1 MMMYILFLFIQV
13 KLYCLNLK
21 GTYHRISE
29 ILNSYNYNK
38 EVLFMSEEKHG
49 DMFGDEH
56 LKAFQP
62 PEDFAEKAR
71 ANDESLYREAG
82 EDKLAFW
89 SQMAEGLKWEKKWDQ
104 VLDDSNPP
112 YFKWFVNGKINISV
126 NCLDR
131 HLEDGH
137 ADRKAVIFEGEK
149 GDSVTLTYSE
159 LLSEVNKFSNVLKNL
174 GIKKGDAVTIWM
186 PMIPEALVAML
197 ACTRVGAIHS
207 VVFGGFS
214 PEALKDR
221 IKDSKSK
228 VLVTADGAYRRG
240 KVIPMKGTAEEALDE
255 CPSIENVVIVQ
266 RTGTEHEIKDGRDFY
281 WKELMAE
288 AGDDFTPEV
297 MDAEDPLFILYS
309 SGTTGKP
316 KGILHTTGGYLV
328 GVNSTFRYVFDH
340 QPDDI
345 FWCTADIGWIT
356 GHSYI
361 VYGPL
366 SNGSTIFVYEGTPDY
381 PNRDRFWELIEKYKI
396 TVFYTAPTA
405 IRSFMRWGNHF
416 PDGRDLSS
424 LRLLGSVG
432 EPINPEAWLW
442 YHEHIG
448 KGKCPIVDTWWQT
461 ETGMIMITPLPGF
474 TPLKPGSATKPFPGV
489 DADVIDDQ
497 GKPTEPGQRGFLVI
511 KSPWPS
517 MLRTLYEDH
526 ERYENTYWKQYPGI
540 YFTGDGAW
548 KDQHGYFWIMGR
560 VDDVLNVSG
569 HRIGT
574 MEVESA
580 LVDHKS
586 VAEAA
591 VIGKVHEIK
600 GHAITAF
607 VTLKEGV
614 EGSDE
619 LVQELKQ
626 HVGKMIGAIARPEEI
641 FFTYELPKTR
651 SGKIMR
657 RLLRDIAEK
666 RDLGD
671 VTTLMDPQVVA
682 AIKDGYKES

>member
-1 MMMYILFLFIQV
+1 MKNRQDDDYVKENQFEPLQPAANFAKTAQV
-13 KLYCLNLK
+13 
-21 GTYHRISE
+21 
-29 ILNSYNYNK
+29 
-38 EVLFMSEEKHG
+38 
-49 DMFGDEH
+49 
-56 LKAFQP
+56 
-62 PEDFAEKAR
+62 
-71 ANDESLYREAG
+71 NDDSLYREAKK
-82 EDKLAFW
+82 DRLAFW
-89 SQMAEGLKWEKKWDQ
+89 AKMADNLTWNNKWERI
-104 VLDDSNPP
+104 LDDDNPP
-112 YFKWFVNGKINISV
+112 YYKWFTNGKLNVSE
-126 NCLDR
+126 NCLDI
-131 HLEDGH
+131 HIKNGLGDK
-137 ADRKAVIFEGEK
+137 KALIFEGEK
-149 GDSVTLTYSE
+149 GDSLALTYKQ
-159 LLSEVNKFSNVLKNL
+159 LLEEVCKFSNVLTKL
-174 GIKKGDAVTIWM
+174 GIKKGDTITIWM
-186 PMIPEALVAML
+186 PMIPEAIIAML
-197 ACTRVGAIHS
+197 GCTRIGAIHS

-221 IKDSKSK
+221 ILDSKSK
-228 VLVTADGAYRRG
+228 LVVTADGANRRG
-240 KVIPMKGTAEEALDE
+240 KVIPMRSAADQVLDQ
-255 CPSIENVVIVQ
+255 CPGVEKVVIVN
-266 RTGTEHEIKDGRDFY
+266 RTGTSYNSKSGRDLS
-281 WKELMAE
+281 WSELMADADHNFE
-288 AGDDFTPEV
+288 PVT

-328 GVNSTFRYVFDH
+328 GVKTTFRYVFDH
-340 QPDDI
+340 REDDLY
-345 FWCTADIGWIT
+345 WCTADIGWIT

-366 SNGSTIFVYEGTPDY
+366 SNGSSTFIYEGTPDY
-381 PNRDRFWELIEKYKI
+381 PGRDRFWELIEKYQV

-405 IRSFMRWGNHF
+405 IRSFMRWG
-416 PDGRDLSS
+416 DQYVDKRDLSS

-461 ETGMIMITPLPGF
+461 ETGMIMITPLPGV
-474 TPLKPGSATKPFPGV
+474 TPLKPGSASWAFPGIEV
-489 DADVIDDQ
+489 DVFDDN
-497 GKPTEPGQRGFLVI
+497 GNPTEAGQRGFLVI
-511 KSPWPS
+511 KSPWPA
-517 MLRTLYEDH
+517 MLRTLHGDP
-526 ERYENTYWKQYPGI
+526 ERFENTYWQQYPGF

-548 KDQHGYFWIMGR
+548 KDQDGYLWIMGR

-580 LVDHKS
+580 LVEHPS
-586 VAEAA
+586 AAEAA

-607 VTLKEGV
+607 VTLKEGY
-614 EGSDE
+614 EGSEE
-619 LVQELKQ
+619 LVQELKS
-626 HVGKMIGAIARPEEI
+626 HVGKKIGAIARPEEI

-657 RLLRDIAEK
+657 RLLRDIAEQ

-682 AIKDGYKES
+682 SIKEGYTEK

>member
-1 MMMYILFLFIQV
+1 MTDSDHGEIF
-13 KLYCLNLK
+13 
-21 GTYHRISE
+21 SE
-29 ILNSYNYNK
+29 
-38 EVLFMSEEKHG
+38 
-49 DMFGDEH
+49 EH
-56 LKAFQP
+56 LKPFTP
-62 PEDFAEKAR
+62 SDSFKEKALVS
-71 ANDESLYREAG
+71 DEKLYDQAKKDR
-82 EDKLAFW
+82 LNFW
-89 SQMAEGLKWEKKWDQ
+89 AKMAEELQWEKKWEQ
-104 VLDDSNPP
+104 ILDDSNPP
-112 YFKWFVNGKINISV
+112 YFKWFVDGKLNIAA

-131 HLEDGH
+131 HLEGGKGKRT
-137 ADRKAVIFEGEK
+137 ALIFHGENN
-149 GDSVTLTYSE
+149 DYRELSYEE
-159 LLSEVNKFSNVLKNL
+159 LLREVCKFSNVLQEL
-174 GIKKGDAVTIWM
+174 GVTKGDAVTIWM
-186 PMIPEALVAML
+186 PMIPEAIIAML
-197 ACTRVGAIHS
+197 SCARIGAIHS

-221 IKDSKSK
+221 IQDSKSK
-228 VLVTADGAYRRG
+228 ILVTADGAYRRG
-240 KVIPMKGTAEEALDE
+240 KIIPMKVAAEEALLD
-255 CPSIENVVIVQ
+255 CQSIEKVVVIK
-266 RTGTEHEIKDGRDFY
+266 RTGTEQSMVKNRDLF
-281 WKELMAE
+281 WDDLMAKAKDTFE
-288 AGDDFTPEV
+288 PV
-297 MDAEDPLFILYS
+297 LMDAEDPLFILYS

-316 KGILHTTGGYLV
+316 KGILHTCGGYLV
-328 GVNSTFRYVFDH
+328 GVNATFRYVFDH
-340 QPDDI
+340 KEEDI
-345 FWCTADIGWIT
+345 YWCTADIGWIT

-366 SNGSTIFVYEGTPDY
+366 SNGAATFIYEGTPDY
-381 PNRDRFWELIEKYKI
+381 PARDRFWELIDKYKI
-396 TVFYTAPTA
+396 SVFYTAPTA
-405 IRSFMRWGNHF
+405 IRSFMRWGNQF
-416 PDGRDLSS
+416 PAGRDLTS

-461 ETGMIMITPLPGF
+461 ETGMIMITPLPGV
-474 TPLKPGSATKPFPGV
+474 TPLKPGSATLPFPGV
-489 DADVIDDQ
+489 EADIVDDL
-497 GKPTEPGQRGFLVI
+497 GNPTETGQRGFLVI

-526 ERYENTYWKQYPGI
+526 DRYEYTYWKQYEGL

-548 KDQHGYFWIMGR
+548 KDSDGYFWIMGR

-580 LVDHKS
+580 LVDHHS

-614 EGSDE
+614 EGNEE
-619 LVQELKQ
+619 LVKELKS
-626 HVGKMIGAIARPEEI
+626 HVGKKIGAIARPEEI

-657 RLLRDIAEK
+657 RLLRDIAEN
-666 RDLGD
+666 RELGD

-682 AIKDGYKES
+682 AIKDGFSEK

>member
-1 MMMYILFLFIQV
+1 MTDTNHGEIFSEDHVKPFLPSDEF
-13 KLYCLNLK
+13 
-21 GTYHRISE
+21 R
-29 ILNSYNYNK
+29 
-38 EVLFMSEEKHG
+38 KHAQTS
-49 DMFGDEH
+49 DD
-56 LKAFQP
+56 
-62 PEDFAEKAR
+62 
-71 ANDESLYREAG
+71 SLYREAKA
-82 EDKLAFW
+82 DRLTFW
-89 SQMAEGLKWEKKWDQ
+89 AKMADQLYWAKKWDQ
-104 VLDDSNPP
+104 ILDDSNPP
-112 YFKWFVNGKINISV
+112 YFKWYVNGKLNIAV

-131 HLEDGH
+131 HVESGLGNK
-137 ADRKAVIFEGEK
+137 KALVFEGEK
-149 GDSVTLTYSE
+149 GDSTSLTYAE
-159 LLSEVNKFSNVLKNL
+159 LLNAVCRFSNALKEL
-174 GIKKGDAVTIWM
+174 GVMKGDTVTIWM
-186 PMIPEALVAML
+186 PMVPEAVVAML
-197 ACTRVGAIHS
+197 ACARIGAVHS

-214 PEALKDR
+214 PDALKDR
-221 IKDSKSK
+221 ILDSKSK
-228 VLVTADGAYRRG
+228 ILITADGAYRRG
-240 KVIPMKGTAEEALDE
+240 KVISMKGMAEEVLLD
-255 CPSIENVVIVQ
+255 CPTIKHVVVVE
-266 RTGTEHEIKDGRDFY
+266 RTGSEHKSTDGRDLL
-281 WKELMAE
+281 WSALMEKAD
-288 AGDDFTPEV
+288 GNFTAVE

-316 KGILHTTGGYLV
+316 KGIQHTGGGYLV
-328 GVNSTFRYVFDH
+328 GVNTTFRYVFDH
-340 QPDDI
+340 REDDI

-366 SNGSTIFVYEGTPDY
+366 SNASTIFIYEGTPDY
-381 PNRDRFWELIEKYKI
+381 PGRDRFWELIEKYKI

-416 PDGRDLSS
+416 PAGRDLSS

-442 YHEHIG
+442 YYEHIG
-448 KGKCPIVDTWWQT
+448 RGKCPIVDTWWQT
-461 ETGMIMITPLPGF
+461 ETGMIMVTPLPGF
-474 TPLKPGSATKPFPGV
+474 TSLKPGSATMPFPGIE
-489 DADVIDDQ
+489 ADVVDDQ
-497 GKPTEPGQRGFLVI
+497 GNPTGPGQRGFLVI
-511 KSPWPS
+511 KSAWPS
-517 MLRTLYEDH
+517 MLRTLYEDN
-526 ERYENTYWKQYPGI
+526 ERYEYTYWKQYPGL

-548 KDQHGYFWIMGR
+548 KDADGYFWIMGR

-580 LVDHKS
+580 LVDHHS

-607 VTLKEGV
+607 VTLKEGI
-614 EGSDE
+614 EGGEE
-619 LVQELKQ
+619 LVQELKS
-626 HVGKMIGAIARPEEI
+626 HVGKKIGAIARPEEI

-682 AIKDGYKES
+682 AIKDGYSEK

>member
-1 MMMYILFLFIQV
+1 MTEKDDRNMF
-13 KLYCLNLK
+13 
-21 GTYHRISE
+21 
-29 ILNSYNYNK
+29 
-38 EVLFMSEEKHG
+38 SEE
-49 DMFGDEH
+49 
-56 LKAFQP
+56 QP
-62 PEDFAEKAR
+62 QPFLPPKDFKENALIKDDKPYVEAEKDSLGFWAKK
-71 ANDESLYREAG
+71 AESLQ
-82 EDKLAFW
+82 W
-89 SQMAEGLKWEKKWDQ
+89 INKWEQ

-112 YFKWFVNGKINISV
+112 YFKWFVNGKLNVSA

-131 HLEDGH
+131 HVENGL
-137 ADRKAVIFEGEK
+137 ADKEAIIFEGEK
-149 GDSVTLTYSE
+149 GDSVILTYRE
-159 LLSEVNKFSNVLKNL
+159 LLAEVSKFCNVLQGL
-174 GIKKGDAVTIWM
+174 GVSRGDTVTIWM
-186 PMIPEALVAML
+186 PMIPEAVVAML
-197 ACTRVGAIHS
+197 ACTRIGAVHS

-214 PEALKDR
+214 PDALKDR
-221 IKDSKSK
+221 ILDSKSK
-228 VLVTADGAYRRG
+228 LLVTADGANRKG
-240 KVIPMKGTAEEALDE
+240 KVLPMKGLAEEALED
-255 CPSIENVVIVQ
+255 CPSIEKVVVVE
-266 RTGTEHEIKDGRDFY
+266 RAARDYELKDGRDFR
-281 WKELMAE
+281 WTDLMEDADENFSPAE
-288 AGDDFTPEV
+288 

-316 KGILHTTGGYLV
+316 KGILHTTAGYLV
-328 GVNSTFRYVFDH
+328 GVNTTHRYVFDH
-340 QPDDI
+340 RKADI
-345 FWCTADIGWIT
+345 YWCTADIGWIT

-366 SNGSTIFVYEGTPDY
+366 SNGSTVFMYEGTPDY
-381 PNRDRFWELIEKYKI
+381 PGRNRFWELIEKYKV

-405 IRSFMRWGNHF
+405 IRSFMRWGTQF
-416 PDGRDLSS
+416 PEGHDLSS

-448 KGKCPIVDTWWQT
+448 KNRCPIVDTWWQT
-461 ETGMIMITPLPGF
+461 ETGMIMLTPLPGV
-474 TPLKPGSATKPFPGV
+474 TPLKPGSVTNPFPGIE
-489 DADVIDDQ
+489 ADVVDDR
-497 GKPTEPGQRGFLVI
+497 GEPTEPGQRGFLVI
-511 KSPWPS
+511 KSPWPA

-526 ERYENTYWKQYPGI
+526 ERYEHTYWKQYPGI

-548 KDQHGYFWIMGR
+548 KDSDGYLWIMGR

-600 GHAITAF
+600 GHSITAF

-614 EGSDE
+614 DGNEE
-619 LVQELKQ
+619 LLNELKS
-626 HVGKMIGAIARPEEI
+626 HVGKKIGAIARPEEI
-641 FFTYELPKTR
+641 FFTLELPKTR

-657 RLLRDIAEK
+657 RLLRDIAEQ

-682 AIKDGYKES
+682 AIKDGYTEK

>member
-1 MMMYILFLFIQV
+1 MS
-13 KLYCLNLK
+13 KSDH
-21 GTYHRISE
+21 GE
-29 ILNSYNYNK
+29 I
-38 EVLFMSEEKHG
+38 FSEEHVKPFLPSG
-49 DMFGDEH
+49 SFVEKTLAKDDS
-56 LKAFQP
+56 LYKA
-62 PEDFAEKAR
+62 AEKDRLDYWA
-71 ANDESLYREAG
+71 
-82 EDKLAFW
+82 K
-89 SQMAEGLKWEKKWDQ
+89 MAENLEWFEKWKST
-104 VLDDSNPP
+104 LDDSNPP
-112 YFKWFVNGKINISV
+112 YYKWFVNGKLNVSF

-131 HLEDGH
+131 HVNNGLGDKT
-137 ADRKAVIFEGEK
+137 ALLFEGEQ
-149 GDSVTLTYSE
+149 GDSLSLTYRQ
-159 LLSEVNKFSNVLKNL
+159 LLLEVNKFSSVLHNL
-174 GIKKGDAVTIWM
+174 GIRKGDAVTIWM
-186 PMIPEALVAML
+186 PMIPEAVIAML
-197 ACTRVGAIHS
+197 ACTRIGAIHS

-221 IKDSKSK
+221 ILDSESK

-240 KVIPMKGTAEEALDE
+240 KVITMRDAAEEILSE
-255 CPSIENVVIVQ
+255 CPSIEKVVIVE
-266 RTGTEHEIKDGRDFY
+266 RTGTPYKVKDGRDLD
-281 WKELMAE
+281 WADLMKDAKADCE
-288 AGDDFTPEV
+288 SV
-297 MDAEDPLFILYS
+297 IMDAEDPLFILYS

-328 GVNSTFRYVFDH
+328 GVNSTFRYVFDY
-340 QPDDI
+340 QEDDI
-345 FWCTADIGWIT
+345 YWCTADIGWVT

-366 SNGSTIFVYEGTPDY
+366 SNGATTFIYEGTPDY
-381 PNRDRFWELIEKYKI
+381 PARDRFWELVEKYKVN
-396 TVFYTAPTA
+396 VFYTAPTA
-405 IRSFMRWGNHF
+405 IRSFMRWGNQY
-416 PDGRDLSS
+416 PDNRDLSS

-461 ETGMIMITPLPGF
+461 ETGMIMITPLPGV
-474 TPLKPGSATKPFPGV
+474 TPLKPGSATKPFPGIE
-489 DADVIDDQ
+489 ADVVDDR
-497 GKPTEPGQRGFLVI
+497 GKPTGPGQRGFLVI
-511 KSPWPS
+511 KSPWPA
-517 MLRTLYEDH
+517 MLRTLYRDN
-526 ERYENTYWKQYPGI
+526 ERYEYTYWKQYPGL

-548 KDQHGYFWIMGR
+548 KDKDGYFWIMGR

-580 LVDHKS
+580 LVDHHA

-607 VTLKEGV
+607 VTLKEGID
-614 EGSDE
+614 GSEE
-619 LVQELKQ
+619 LVEELKK
-626 HVGKMIGAIARPEEI
+626 HVGKKIGAIARPEEI

-666 RDLGD
+666 RELGD

-682 AIKDGYKES
+682 AIKDGYSEK

>member
-1 MMMYILFLFIQV
+1 MTEKDDRNMF
-13 KLYCLNLK
+13 
-21 GTYHRISE
+21 
-29 ILNSYNYNK
+29 
-38 EVLFMSEEKHG
+38 SEE
-49 DMFGDEH
+49 
-56 LKAFQP
+56 QP
-62 PEDFAEKAR
+62 QPFLPPKDFKENALIKDDKPYVEAEKDSLGFWAKK
-71 ANDESLYREAG
+71 AESLQ
-82 EDKLAFW
+82 W
-89 SQMAEGLKWEKKWDQ
+89 INKWEQ

-112 YFKWFVNGKINISV
+112 YFKWFVNGKLNVSA

-131 HLEDGH
+131 HVENGL
-137 ADRKAVIFEGEK
+137 ADKEAIIFEGEK
-149 GDSVTLTYSE
+149 GDSVILTYRE
-159 LLSEVNKFSNVLKNL
+159 LLAEVSKFCNVLQGL
-174 GIKKGDAVTIWM
+174 GVSRGDTVTIWM
-186 PMIPEALVAML
+186 PMIPEAVVAML
-197 ACTRVGAIHS
+197 ACTRIGAVHS

-214 PEALKDR
+214 PDALKDR
-221 IKDSKSK
+221 ILDSKSK
-228 VLVTADGAYRRG
+228 LLVTADGANRKG
-240 KVIPMKGTAEEALDE
+240 KVLPMKGLAEEALED
-255 CPSIENVVIVQ
+255 CPSIEKVVVVE
-266 RTGTEHEIKDGRDFY
+266 RAARDYELKDGRDFR
-281 WKELMAE
+281 WTDLMEDADENFSPAE
-288 AGDDFTPEV
+288 

-316 KGILHTTGGYLV
+316 KGILHTTAGYLV
-328 GVNSTFRYVFDH
+328 GVNTTHRYVFDH
-340 QPDDI
+340 RKEDI
-345 FWCTADIGWIT
+345 YWCTADIGWIT

-366 SNGSTIFVYEGTPDY
+366 SNGSTVFMYEGTPDY
-381 PNRDRFWELIEKYKI
+381 PGRNRFWELIEKYKV

-405 IRSFMRWGNHF
+405 IRSFMRWGTQF
-416 PDGRDLSS
+416 PEGHDLSS

-448 KGKCPIVDTWWQT
+448 KNRCPIVDTWWQT
-461 ETGMIMITPLPGF
+461 ETGMIMLTPLPGV
-474 TPLKPGSATKPFPGV
+474 TPLKPGSVTNPFPGIE
-489 DADVIDDQ
+489 ADVVDDR
-497 GKPTEPGQRGFLVI
+497 GEPTEPGQRGFLVI
-511 KSPWPS
+511 KSPWPA

-526 ERYENTYWKQYPGI
+526 ERYEHTYWKQYPGI

-548 KDQHGYFWIMGR
+548 KDSDGYLWIMGR

-600 GHAITAF
+600 GHSITAF

-614 EGSDE
+614 DGNEE
-619 LVQELKQ
+619 LLNELKS
-626 HVGKMIGAIARPEEI
+626 HVGKKIGAIARPEEI
-641 FFTYELPKTR
+641 FFTLELPKTR

-657 RLLRDIAEK
+657 RLLRDIAEQ

-682 AIKDGYKES
+682 AIKDGYTEK

>member
-1 MMMYILFLFIQV
+1 MTDS
-13 KLYCLNLK
+13 N
-21 GTYHRISE
+21 
-29 ILNSYNYNK
+29 
-38 EVLFMSEEKHG
+38 HG
-49 DMFGDEH
+49 DIFSDDHVKPFMPPDEF
-56 LKAFQP
+56 KNNSQV
-62 PEDFAEKAR
+62 
-71 ANDESLYREAG
+71 NDDSLYREAQKDRYAFWNRMADG
-82 EDKLAFW
+82 LDWIQKWDKLI
-89 SQMAEGLKWEKKWDQ
+89 
-104 VLDDSNPP
+104 DDGTPP
-112 YFKWFVNGKINISV
+112 YFKWFINGKLNVSA

-131 HLEDGH
+131 HVENGLGNK
-137 ADRKAVIFEGEK
+137 KALVFEGEQ
-149 GDSVTLTYSE
+149 GDSVEFTYTE
-159 LLSEVNKFSNVLKNL
+159 LLKEVCKFSNVLKNL
-174 GIKKGDAVTIWM
+174 GVNKGDAVTIWM
-186 PMIPEALVAML
+186 PMVPEAIIAML
-197 ACTRVGAIHS
+197 ACTRIGAIHS

-221 IKDSKSK
+221 ILDSKSK
-228 VLVTADGAYRRG
+228 ILVTADGAFRRG
-240 KVIPMKGTAEEALDE
+240 KTIPMLDSAREELE
-255 CPSIENVVIVQ
+255 KCPSIEKVIIIE
-266 RTGTEHEIKDGRDFY
+266 RTGTPYNKKDNRDLLY
-281 WKELMAE
+281 SELMAE
-288 AGDDFTPEV
+288 VGENFAPV
-297 MDAEDPLFILYS
+297 AMDAEDPLFILYS

-328 GVNSTFRYVFDH
+328 GVNATFRYVFDH
-340 QPDDI
+340 REDDI
-345 FWCTADIGWIT
+345 FWCTADVGWIT

-366 SNGSTIFVYEGTPDY
+366 SNGTTTFIYEGTPDY
-381 PNRDRFWELIEKYKI
+381 PARDRFWELIEKYKI

-405 IRSFMRWGNHF
+405 IRSFMRWGSHI
-416 PDGRDLSS
+416 PAGRDLSS

-448 KGKCPIVDTWWQT
+448 KGRCPIVDTWWQT
-461 ETGMIMITPLPGF
+461 ETGMIMITPLPGV
-474 TPLKPGSATKPFPGV
+474 TPLKPGSATKPFPGI
-489 DADVIDDQ
+489 DADVVDDR
-497 GKPTEPGQRGFLVI
+497 GNSTEPGQRGFLVI
-511 KSPWPS
+511 KSPWPA
-517 MLRTLYEDH
+517 MLRTLFEDQ
-526 ERYENTYWKQYPGI
+526 ERYEVTYWKQYPGI

-548 KDQHGYFWIMGR
+548 KDKDGYFWIMGR

-580 LVDHKS
+580 LVDHPS

-614 EGSDE
+614 EGNDE
-619 LVQELKQ
+619 LVKELKS
-626 HVGKMIGAIARPEEI
+626 HVGKRIGAIARPEDI

-666 RDLGD
+666 RELGD

-682 AIKDGYKES
+682 SIKDKYGEK

>member
-1 MMMYILFLFIQV
+1 MTDT
-13 KLYCLNLK
+13 N
-21 GTYHRISE
+21 
-29 ILNSYNYNK
+29 
-38 EVLFMSEEKHG
+38 HG
-49 DMFGDEH
+49 DMFSEEH
-56 LKAFQP
+56 LKPFLPDQAF
-62 PEDFAEKAR
+62 KAR
-71 ANDESLYREAG
+71 ALIHDQALYRKAEADRLSYWA
-82 EDKLAFW
+82 E
-89 SQMAEGLKWEKKWDQ
+89 MAENIEWINKWDQ

-112 YFKWFVNGKINISV
+112 YYKWFVNGKLNV
-126 NCLDR
+126 AANCLDR
-131 HLEDGH
+131 QVDKGLGNK
-137 ADRKAVIFEGEK
+137 KALIFEGEN
-149 GDSVTLTYSE
+149 GDCTTLTYSD
-159 LLSEVNKFSNVLKNL
+159 LLKEVSKFSSVLAKL
-174 GIKKGDAVTIWM
+174 GVNKGDAVTIWM
-186 PMIPEALVAML
+186 PMVPEAIITML
-197 ACTRVGAIHS
+197 ACTRIGAMHS

-221 IKDSKSK
+221 ILDSKSK
-228 VLVTADGAYRRG
+228 VLVTADGAFRRG
-240 KVIPMKGTAEEALDE
+240 KTIPMKSAADE
-255 CPSIENVVIVQ
+255 VLQNCPSIERVVIVE
-266 RTGTEHEIKDGRDFY
+266 RTGIPFEKVPNRDFT
-281 WKELMAE
+281 WTELISGAE
-288 AGDDFTPEV
+288 SDFKAV
-297 MDAEDPLFILYS
+297 IMDAEDPLFILYS

-328 GVNSTFRYVFDH
+328 GVNATFRYVFDH
-340 QPDDI
+340 KENDI
-345 FWCTADIGWIT
+345 YWCTADIGWIT

-366 SNGSTIFVYEGTPDY
+366 SNGSTVFIYEGVPDY
-381 PNRDRFWELIEKYKI
+381 PAKDRFWELIEKYKI

-405 IRSFMRWGNHF
+405 IRSFMRWGNQF
-416 PDGRDLSS
+416 PDGCNLES

-448 KGKCPIVDTWWQT
+448 KGHCPIVDTWWQT
-461 ETGMIMITPLPGF
+461 ETGMIMITPLPGV
-474 TPLKPGSATKPFPGV
+474 TPLKPGSATNTFPGIE
-489 DADVIDDQ
+489 ADVVDDQ
-497 GKPTEPGQRGFLVI
+497 GRPTKTGQRGFLVI
-511 KSPWPS
+511 KSPWPA

-526 ERYENTYWKQYPGI
+526 ERYEYTYWKQYEGL

-548 KDQHGYFWIMGR
+548 KDADGYFWIMGR

-580 LVDHKS
+580 LVDHHS

-607 VTLKEGV
+607 VTLKEGF
-614 EGSDE
+614 EGSE
-619 LVQELKQ
+619 QLAQELKK

-657 RLLRDIAEK
+657 RLLRDIAEN
-666 RDLGD
+666 RELGD

-682 AIKDGYKES
+682 SIKDGFKE

>member
-1 MMMYILFLFIQV
+1 MQESNNDHIFSDDHVKPFL
-13 KLYCLNLK
+13 
-21 GTYHRISE
+21 
-29 ILNSYNYNK
+29 
-38 EVLFMSEEKHG
+38 
-49 DMFGDEH
+49 
-56 LKAFQP
+56 P
-62 PEDFAEKAR
+62 PEHFKEKAQIT
-71 ANDESLYREAG
+71 DENIYTKAADSR
-82 EDKLAFW
+82 LAFW
-89 SQMAEGLKWEKKWDQ
+89 GKMAENLKWSDKWTEL
-104 VLDDSNPP
+104 LDDSNPP
-112 YFKWFVNGKINISV
+112 YYKWFINGKLNVSV

-131 HLEDGH
+131 NIGNGLGEKF
-137 ADRKAVIFEGEK
+137 ALVFEGEQ
-149 GDSVTLTYSE
+149 GDSVKLTYND
-159 LLSEVNKFSNVLKNL
+159 LLKEVSKFSNVLTDL
-174 GIKKGDAVTIWM
+174 GVGRGDAVTIWM
-186 PMIPEALVAML
+186 PMVPEAVIAML
-197 ACTRVGAIHS
+197 ACTRIGAIHS

-221 IKDSKSK
+221 ILDSRSK
-228 VLVTADGAYRRG
+228 VLVTADGAFRRG
-240 KVIPMKGTAEEALDE
+240 KEIPMISAASTELES
-255 CPSIENVVIVQ
+255 CPSIEKIVIVE
-266 RTGTEHEIKDGRDFY
+266 RTGSGYNLKEDRDLLWKDLMIKASDSFSPV
-281 WKELMAE
+281 E
-288 AGDDFTPEV
+288 
-297 MDAEDPLFILYS
+297 MDSEDPLFILYS

-328 GVNSTFRYVFDH
+328 GVNATYRYVFDH
-340 QPDDI
+340 QDDDI
-345 FWCTADIGWIT
+345 YWCTADIGWIT

-366 SNGSTIFVYEGTPDY
+366 SNGTTTFIYEGTPDY
-381 PNRDRFWELIEKYKI
+381 PARDRFWELIEKYKI

-405 IRSFMRWGNHF
+405 IRSFMRWGSHI
-416 PDGRDLSS
+416 PAGRNLSS

-442 YHEHIG
+442 YYEHIG
-448 KGKCPIVDTWWQT
+448 KKNCPIVDTWWQT
-461 ETGMIMITPLPGF
+461 ETGMIMITPLPGL
-474 TPLKPGSATKPFPGV
+474 TPLKPGSATKPFPGI
-489 DADVIDDQ
+489 DADVVDDL
-497 GKPTEPGQRGFLVI
+497 GNPTEPGQRGFLVI

-526 ERYENTYWKQYPGI
+526 ERYEYTYWKQYPGL

-548 KDQHGYFWIMGR
+548 KDADGYFWIMGR

-580 LVDHKS
+580 LVDHPS

-607 VTLKEGV
+607 VTLKEGI

-619 LVQELKQ
+619 LLKELKG
-626 HVGKMIGAIARPEEI
+626 HVGKKIGAIARPEEI

-666 RDLGD
+666 RELGD

-682 AIKDGYKES
+682 QIKSGYLDKG

>member
-1 MMMYILFLFIQV
+1 MKEKNDTGIFSEDQP
-13 KLYCLNLK
+13 KPLK
-21 GTYHRISE
+21 PPDSFR
-29 ILNSYNYNK
+29 K
-38 EVLFMSEEKHG
+38 
-49 DMFGDEH
+49 
-56 LKAFQP
+56 KALIK
-62 PEDFAEKAR
+62 D
-71 ANDESLYREAG
+71 DSLYREA
-82 EDKLAFW
+82 EKDKLAFW
-89 SQMAEGLKWEKKWDQ
+89 SGRAEDLQWMKKWDQ

-112 YFKWFVNGKINISV
+112 YYKWFVNGKLNVSV

-131 HLEDGH
+131 HVDNGLGNK
-137 ADRKAVIFEGEK
+137 KAIVFEGEK
-149 GDSVTLTYSE
+149 GDTENLTYE
-159 LLSEVNKFSNVLKNL
+159 QLLKEVNKFCNVLSNL
-174 GIKKGDAVTIWM
+174 GVGRGDAVTIWM
-186 PMIPEALVAML
+186 PMIPEAVVAML
-197 ACTRVGAIHS
+197 ACTRIGAVHS

-214 PEALKDR
+214 PDALKDR
-221 IKDSKSK
+221 ILDSKSK
-228 VLVTADGAYRRG
+228 LLVTADGANRKG
-240 KVIPMKGTAEEALDE
+240 KVLTMKGAAEEALE
-255 CPSIENVVIVQ
+255 QCPSIEKVVIAE
-266 RTGTEHEIKDGRDFY
+266 RTGTDYDVKEGRDLR
-281 WKELMAE
+281 WKDLMKDADENFSAAE
-288 AGDDFTPEV
+288 

-328 GVNSTFRYVFDH
+328 GVNTTHRYVFDH
-340 QPDDI
+340 HDDDI
-345 FWCTADIGWIT
+345 YWCTADIGWIT

-366 SNGSTIFVYEGTPDY
+366 SNASTVFMYEGTPDY

-442 YHEHIG
+442 YFEHIG

-461 ETGMIMITPLPGF
+461 ETGMIMITPLPGV
-474 TPLKPGSATKPFPGV
+474 TPLKPGSATTPFPGIEV
-489 DADVIDDQ
+489 DIVDDQ
-497 GKPTEPGQRGFLVI
+497 GNSTSPGQRGFLVI
-511 KSPWPS
+511 KSPWPA

-526 ERYENTYWKQYPGI
+526 ERYEHTYWKQYPGI

-548 KDQHGYFWIMGR
+548 KDSDGYLWIMGR

-580 LVDHKS
+580 LVDHQS

-614 EGSDE
+614 EGNEE
-619 LVQELKQ
+619 LLQELKS
-626 HVGKMIGAIARPEEI
+626 HVGKKIGAIARPEEI

-657 RLLRDIAEK
+657 RLLRDIAEQ

-682 AIKDGYKES
+682 AIKKGYTEK

>member
-1 MMMYILFLFIQV
+1 MTDT
-13 KLYCLNLK
+13 N
-21 GTYHRISE
+21 
-29 ILNSYNYNK
+29 
-38 EVLFMSEEKHG
+38 HG
-49 DMFGDEH
+49 DMFSEEH
-56 LKAFQP
+56 HKPFLPDQSFKAGALTNDQALYRA
-62 PEDFAEKAR
+62 AEKDRLTYWA
-71 ANDESLYREAG
+71 EMAG
-82 EDKLAFW
+82 NLEWF
-89 SQMAEGLKWEKKWDQ
+89 EKWDQ

-112 YFKWFVNGKINISV
+112 YYKWFLNGKLNV
-126 NCLDR
+126 AANCLD
-131 HLEDGH
+131 HQINKGLGDK
-137 ADRKAVIFEGEK
+137 KALIFEGEN
-149 GDSVTLTYSE
+149 GDSITLSYRD
-159 LLSEVNKFSNVLKNL
+159 LLNEVSKFSSVLTNL
-174 GIKKGDAVTIWM
+174 GVARGDAVTIWM
-186 PMIPEALVAML
+186 PMIPEAVIAML
-197 ACTRVGAIHS
+197 ACTRIGAIHS

-221 IKDSKSK
+221 IRDSKSK

-240 KVIPMKGTAEEALDE
+240 KTIPMKSAAEEALLN
-255 CPSIENVVIVQ
+255 CPSINKIVVVE
-266 RTGTEHEIKDGRDFY
+266 RTGIPYELVPDRDYTWTELIAD
-281 WKELMAE
+281 AE
-288 AGDDFTPEV
+288 SNFEAV
-297 MDAEDPLFILYS
+297 AMDAEDPLFILYS

-328 GVNSTFRYVFDH
+328 GVNATFRYVFDH
-340 QPDDI
+340 KEEDI
-345 FWCTADIGWIT
+345 YWCTADIGWIT

-366 SNGSTIFVYEGTPDY
+366 SNGSTVFIYEGVPDY
-381 PNRDRFWELIEKYKI
+381 PSKDRFWELIEKYKI

-416 PDGRDLSS
+416 PDSRNLSS

-442 YHEHIG
+442 YHEHVG
-448 KGKCPIVDTWWQT
+448 KGRCPIVDTWWQT
-461 ETGMIMITPLPGF
+461 ETGMIMITPLPGV
-474 TPLKPGSATKPFPGV
+474 TSLKPGSATNPFPGIE
-489 DADVIDDQ
+489 ADVVDDQ
-497 GKPTEPGQRGFLVI
+497 GHPTKAGQRGFLVI
-511 KSPWPS
+511 KSPWPA

-526 ERYENTYWKQYPGI
+526 ERYEYTYWKQYEGL

-548 KDQHGYFWIMGR
+548 KDADGYFWIMGR

-580 LVDHKS
+580 LVDHKT

-614 EGSDE
+614 EGSE
-619 LVQELKQ
+619 QLVQELKN

-657 RLLRDIAEK
+657 RLLRDIAEN
-666 RDLGD
+666 RELGD

-682 AIKDGYKES
+682 SIKDGYKEQD

>member
-1 MMMYILFLFIQV
+1 MTDTNHGEIFSDDHVKPFLPSAEFKKDARV
-13 KLYCLNLK
+13 SDNRLHN
-21 GTYHRISE
+21 
-29 ILNSYNYNK
+29 
-38 EVLFMSEEKHG
+38 
-49 DMFGDEH
+49 D
-56 LKAFQP
+56 
-62 PEDFAEKAR
+62 AEKDR
-71 ANDESLYREAG
+71 LS
-82 EDKLAFW
+82 FW
-89 SQMAEGLKWEKKWDQ
+89 EKMASYVAWHEKWER
-104 VLDDSNPP
+104 VLDDQNPP
-112 YFKWFVNGKINISV
+112 YYKWFVNGKLNVSE

-131 HLEDGH
+131 HVQNNLGDKT
-137 ADRKAVIFEGEK
+137 ALVFEGEQ
-149 GDSVTLTYSE
+149 GDSVSMTYRE
-159 LLSEVNKFSNVLKNL
+159 LLTEVCKFSNVLHDL
-174 GIKKGDAVTIWM
+174 GVERGDAVTIWM
-186 PMIPEALVAML
+186 PMIPEAIVAML

-221 IKDSKSK
+221 VFDSKSK
-228 VLVTADGAYRRG
+228 VLVTADGANRRG
-240 KVIPMKGTAEEALDE
+240 KVLPMRSAAEEVLND
-255 CPSIENVVIVQ
+255 CPSIKKVVVVE
-266 RTGTEHEIKDGRDFY
+266 RTGTPFETREGYDLLWKD
-281 WKELMAE
+281 LMAE
-288 AGDDFTPEV
+288 AAEHYPAEV
-297 MDAEDPLFILYS
+297 MDAEDTLFMLYS

-328 GVNSTFRYVFDH
+328 GVTATFNYVFDH
-340 QPDDI
+340 REDDI
-345 FWCTADIGWIT
+345 YWCTADIGWIT

-381 PNRDRFWELIEKYKI
+381 PARDRFWELIEKYRI

-405 IRSFMRWGNHF
+405 IRSFMRWGNNY
-416 PDGRDLSS
+416 PENRDLSS

-442 YHEHIG
+442 YHDHIG
-448 KGKCPIVDTWWQT
+448 RGNCPIVDTWWQT
-461 ETGMIMITPLPGF
+461 ETGMIMITPLPGV
-474 TPLKPGSATKPFPGV
+474 TALKPGSATMPFPGIEV
-489 DADVIDDQ
+489 DIVDDA
-497 GKPTEPGQRGFLVI
+497 GKSTAPGQRGFLVI
-511 KSPWPS
+511 KSPWPA
-517 MLRTLYEDH
+517 MLRTLYKDS
-526 ERYENTYWKQYPGI
+526 ERYEYTYWKQYPGL

-548 KDQHGYFWIMGR
+548 KDADGYFWIMGR

-580 LVDHKS
+580 LVDHHA

-600 GHAITAF
+600 GHAISAF
-607 VTLKEGV
+607 VTLKEGI
-614 EGSDE
+614 EGGED
-619 LVQELKQ
+619 LIKELKS
-626 HVGKMIGAIARPEEI
+626 HVGKKIGAIARPEEI
-641 FFTYELPKTR
+641 SFTYELPKTR

-682 AIKDGYKES
+682 SIKDGYTEK

>member
-1 MMMYILFLFIQV
+1 MGDLEHGNMFNDE
-13 KLYCLNLK
+13 NLK
-21 GTYHRISE
+21 P
-29 ILNSYNYNK
+29 
-38 EVLFMSEEKHG
+38 FMPNAS
-49 DMFGDEH
+49 F
-56 LKAFQP
+56 
-62 PEDFAEKAR
+62 KAR
-71 ANDESLYREAG
+71 AVARDHTLYHKAEQDRLKYWAE
-82 EDKLAFW
+82 
-89 SQMAEGLKWEKKWDQ
+89 MAENIQWINKWDK
-104 VLDDSNPP
+104 VLDESNPP
-112 YFKWFVNGKINISV
+112 YYKWFVNGKLNIST

-131 HLEDGH
+131 QLESGKGSK
-137 ADRKAVIFEGEK
+137 KALVFEGEN
-149 GDSVTLTYSE
+149 GDSLELTYKQ
-159 LLSEVNKFSNVLKNL
+159 LLGEVCKFSNVLSSL
-174 GIKKGDAVTIWM
+174 GIKKGDAVTLWM
-186 PMIPEALVAML
+186 PMIPEAIIAML
-197 ACTRVGAIHS
+197 ACTRIGALHS

-221 IKDSKSK
+221 ILDSKSK
-228 VLVTADGAYRRG
+228 VLVTADGSFRRG
-240 KVIPMKGTAEEALDE
+240 KTMPMKSAAEEALSK
-255 CPSIENVVIVQ
+255 CPSIKKVVVVE
-266 RTGTEHEIKDGRDFY
+266 RTGIPYEKIENRDY
-281 WKELMAE
+281 TWNELVNKASTNFE
-288 AGDDFTPEV
+288 AAV
-297 MDAEDPLFILYS
+297 MDAEDPIFILYS

-328 GVNSTFRYVFDH
+328 GVHNTFRYVFDH
-340 QPDDI
+340 SEEDI
-345 FWCTADIGWIT
+345 YWCTADIGWIT

-381 PNRDRFWELIEKYKI
+381 PSKDRFWELIEKYKI

-405 IRSFMRWGNHF
+405 IRSFMRWGNQF
-416 PDGRDLSS
+416 PDNRDLSS

-442 YHEHIG
+442 YYDHIG
-448 KGKCPIVDTWWQT
+448 KSRCPIVDTWWQT
-461 ETGMIMITPLPGF
+461 ETGMIMITPLPGV
-474 TPLKPGSATKPFPGV
+474 TPLKPGSASKPFPGV
-489 DADVIDDQ
+489 EADIVDEA
-497 GKPTEPGQRGFLVI
+497 GNPTKAGQRGFLVI

-517 MLRTLYEDH
+517 MLRTLYEDN
-526 ERYENTYWKQYPGI
+526 ERYEYTYWKQYPGL

-548 KDQHGYFWIMGR
+548 KDNDGYFWIMGR

-580 LVDHKS
+580 LVDHQS

-607 VTLKEGV
+607 VTLKEGIN
-614 EGSDE
+614 GSDE
-619 LVQELKQ
+619 LAQELKN
-626 HVGKMIGAIARPEEI
+626 HVGKMIGAIARPEDI

-657 RLLRDIAEK
+657 RLLRDIAEQ
-666 RDLGD
+666 RELGD

-682 AIKDGYKES
+682 AIKDGYKE

>member
-1 MMMYILFLFIQV
+1 MTDLD
-13 KLYCLNLK
+13 
-21 GTYHRISE
+21 
-29 ILNSYNYNK
+29 
-38 EVLFMSEEKHG
+38 HG
-49 DMFGDEH
+49 DMFSEEH
-56 LKAFQP
+56 LKPFMPSESFKKNALIN
-62 PEDFAEKAR
+62 DLTLYKKAEHDR
-71 ANDESLYREAG
+71 
-82 EDKLAFW
+82 LAFW
-89 SQMAEGLKWEKKWDQ
+89 AEMADEIEWINKWDA
-104 VLDDSNPP
+104 VLDKSNPP
-112 YFKWFVNGKINISV
+112 YYKWFVNGKLNVSI
-126 NCLDR
+126 NCLDHQIER
-131 HLEDGH
+131 GLGEK
-137 ADRKAVIFEGEK
+137 KALIFEGEN
-149 GDSVTLTYSE
+149 GDCRELNYFE
-159 LLSEVNKFSNVLKNL
+159 LLDEVCRFSSVLSQL

-186 PMIPEALVAML
+186 PMIPEAIIAML
-197 ACTRVGAIHS
+197 ACTRIGAMHS

-221 IKDSKSK
+221 ILDSKSK
-228 VLVTADGAYRRG
+228 VLVTADGSFRRG
-240 KVIPMKGTAEEALDE
+240 KTIPMKSAAEEALLK
-255 CPSIENVVIVQ
+255 CPSIKKVVIVE
-266 RTGTEHEIKDGRDFY
+266 RTGIPYEKVENRDFT
-281 WKELMAE
+281 WDELVNQADRSYV
-288 AGDDFTPEV
+288 AST

-328 GVNSTFRYVFDH
+328 GVNTTFRYVFDH
-340 QPDDI
+340 REDDI
-345 FWCTADIGWIT
+345 YWCTADIGWIT

-381 PNRDRFWELIEKYKI
+381 PSKDRFWQLIEKHKI

-405 IRSFMRWGNHF
+405 IRSFMRWGNQF
-416 PDGRDLSS
+416 PDDRDLSS

-442 YHEHIG
+442 YYEHIG
-448 KGKCPIVDTWWQT
+448 KGNCPIVDTWWQT
-461 ETGMIMITPLPGF
+461 ETGMIMISPLPGV
-474 TPLKPGSATKPFPGV
+474 TPLKPGSASNPFPGIE
-489 DADVIDDQ
+489 ADVVDEQ
-497 GKPTEPGQRGFLVI
+497 GNPTKAGQRGFLVM
-511 KSPWPS
+511 KTPWPA
-517 MLRTLYEDH
+517 MLRTLYEDD
-526 ERYENTYWKQYPGI
+526 ERYEYTYWKQYPGL

-548 KDQHGYFWIMGR
+548 KDADGYFWIMGR

-580 LVDHKS
+580 LVDHHS

-607 VTLKEGV
+607 VTLKEGI
-614 EGSDE
+614 EGSEE
-619 LVQELKQ
+619 LAQDLKS

-657 RLLRDIAEK
+657 RLLRDIAEQ
-666 RDLGD
+666 RELGD

-682 AIKDGYKES
+682 AIKDGYKE

>member
-1 MMMYILFLFIQV
+1 MADSSNHGEIF
-13 KLYCLNLK
+13 
-21 GTYHRISE
+21 SE
-29 ILNSYNYNK
+29 
-38 EVLFMSEEKHG
+38 
-49 DMFGDEH
+49 EH
-56 LKAFQP
+56 LKPFLPSAAFKEQALVT
-62 PEDFAEKAR
+62 D
-71 ANDESLYREAG
+71 NQLYDEATKDR
-82 EDKLAFW
+82 LAFW
-89 SQMAEGLKWEKKWDQ
+89 AKMAEGLQWSKKWDQ

-112 YFKWFVNGKINISV
+112 YFKWFLNGKLNIAT

-131 HLEDGH
+131 NIENGNGDKR
-137 ADRKAVIFEGEK
+137 AIIFRGEND
-149 GDSVTLTYSE
+149 DSIILSYRE
-159 LLSEVNKFSNVLKNL
+159 LLAEVNKFSNVLKGL
-174 GIKKGDAVTIWM
+174 GLEKGDTVTIWM
-186 PMIPEALVAML
+186 PMIPEAIIAML
-197 ACTRVGAIHS
+197 ACTRIGAIHS

-214 PEALKDR
+214 PDALKDR
-221 IKDSKSK
+221 ILDSKSR

-240 KVIPMKGTAEEALDE
+240 KVIPMKGSAEDVLLD
-255 CPSIENVVIVQ
+255 CPSIEKVVIVK
-266 RTGTEHEIKDGRDFY
+266 RTGTEHNLMEGRDLL
-281 WKELMAE
+281 WSDLMTDAS
-288 AGDDFTPEV
+288 DFFDPIQ

-328 GVNSTFRYVFDH
+328 GVNTTFRYVFDYREK
-340 QPDDI
+340 DI
-345 FWCTADIGWIT
+345 YWCTADIGWIT

-366 SNGSTIFVYEGTPDY
+366 SAGATVFVYEGTPDY
-381 PNRDRFWELIEKYKI
+381 PGRDRFWELIEEYKI
-396 TVFYTAPTA
+396 SVFYTAPTA
-405 IRSFMRWGNHF
+405 IRSFMRWGNQF
-416 PDGRDLSS
+416 PEGRDLSS

-461 ETGMIMITPLPGF
+461 ETGMIMITPLPGV
-474 TPLKPGSATKPFPGV
+474 TALKPGSATSPFPGIE
-489 DADVIDDQ
+489 ADVVDDRGQ
-497 GKPTEPGQRGFLVI
+497 PTEPGQRGFLVI

-526 ERYENTYWKQYPGI
+526 ERYEYTYWKQYEGL

-548 KDQHGYFWIMGR
+548 KDSDGYFWIMGR

-580 LVDHKS
+580 LVDHQS

-614 EGSDE
+614 EGNEE
-619 LVQELKQ
+619 LVKELKS
-626 HVGKMIGAIARPEEI
+626 HVGKKIGAIARPEEI

-666 RDLGD
+666 RELGD

-682 AIKDGYKES
+682 AIKDGFSEK

>member
-1 MMMYILFLFIQV
+1 MTDI
-13 KLYCLNLK
+13 N
-21 GTYHRISE
+21 
-29 ILNSYNYNK
+29 
-38 EVLFMSEEKHG
+38 HG
-49 DMFGDEH
+49 DMFSEEH
-56 LKAFQP
+56 MKPFLPSESFRKT
-62 PEDFAEKAR
+62 AETS
-71 ANDESLYREAG
+71 DQTLYDQAEQDRIAYWA
-82 EDKLAFW
+82 K
-89 SQMAEGLKWEKKWDQ
+89 MAENLDWIKQWDQ

-112 YFKWFVNGKINISV
+112 YYKWFKNGRLNVSA

-131 HLEDGH
+131 QIEKGFASKTALL
-137 ADRKAVIFEGEK
+137 FEGEK
-149 GDSVTLTYSE
+149 GDQVKLTYSE
-159 LLSEVNKFSNVLKNL
+159 LLTEVCKFSTVLERL
-174 GIKKGDAVTIWM
+174 GVMKGDAVTIWM
-186 PMIPEALVAML
+186 PMVPEAVIAML
-197 ACTRVGAIHS
+197 ACTRVGAMHS

-221 IKDSKSK
+221 ILDSKSK

-240 KVIPMKGTAEEALDE
+240 KTIPMKSAAEEALKN
-255 CPSIENVVIVQ
+255 CPTIKKVVVVE
-266 RTGTEHEIKDGRDFY
+266 RTGIPYDQEAERDFT
-281 WKELMAE
+281 WDELMTTAQSNY
-288 AGDDFTPEV
+288 APV
-297 MDAEDPLFILYS
+297 SMDAEDPLFILYS

-328 GVNSTFRYVFDH
+328 GVNATFRYVFDH
-340 QPDDI
+340 KAEDVY
-345 FWCTADIGWIT
+345 WCTADIGWIT

-366 SNGSTIFVYEGTPDY
+366 SCGSTVFMYEGVPDY
-381 PNRDRFWELIEKYKI
+381 PAKDRFWELIEKYKV

-405 IRSFMRWGNHF
+405 IRSFMRWGNQF
-416 PDGRDLSS
+416 PSGRDLSS

-442 YHEHIG
+442 YHEYIG
-448 KGKCPIVDTWWQT
+448 KGHCPIVDTWWQT
-461 ETGMIMITPLPGF
+461 ETGMIMITPLPGV
-474 TPLKPGSATKPFPGV
+474 TPLKPGSASFPFPGIE
-489 DADVIDDQ
+489 ADVVDDQ
-497 GKPTEPGQRGFLVI
+497 GQPTKAGQRGFLVI
-511 KSPWPS
+511 KSPWPA
-517 MLRTLYEDH
+517 MLRTLYEDN
-526 ERYENTYWKQYPGI
+526 ERYEYTYWKQYPNL

-548 KDQHGYFWIMGR
+548 KDADGYFWIMGR

-580 LVDHKS
+580 LVSHHA

-614 EGSDE
+614 EGSDQ
-619 LVQELKQ
+619 LVQELKS

-657 RLLRDIAEK
+657 RLLRDIAEN
-666 RDLGD
+666 RELGD

-682 AIKDGYKES
+682 AIKDGFKE

>member
-1 MMMYILFLFIQV
+1 MPDTNHGEIFSEDLLKPFLPSTDFTNKAQV
-13 KLYCLNLK
+13 SDD
-21 GTYHRISE
+21 R
-29 ILNSYNYNK
+29 
-38 EVLFMSEEKHG
+38 
-49 DMFGDEH
+49 
-56 LKAFQP
+56 
-62 PEDFAEKAR
+62 
-71 ANDESLYREAG
+71 LYREAA
-82 EDKLAFW
+82 ENRLTIWAK
-89 SQMAEGLKWEKKWDQ
+89 MAANLEWITKWEQ
-104 VLDDSNPP
+104 VLDESNPP
-112 YFKWFVNGKINISV
+112 FYKWFINGKLNVSS

-131 HLEDGH
+131 HVKNGLGKK
-137 ADRKAVIFEGEK
+137 KALIFEGEK
-149 GDSVTLTYSE
+149 GDIAELNYSE
-159 LLSEVNKFSNVLKNL
+159 LLAEVCKFSSVLTKL
-174 GIKKGDAVTIWM
+174 GITKGDTVTIWM
-186 PMIPEALVAML
+186 PMIPEAIIAML
-197 ACTRVGAIHS
+197 SCTRIGAVHS

-214 PEALKDR
+214 PDALKER
-221 IKDSKSK
+221 ILDSKSK
-228 VLVTADGAYRRG
+228 MLVTADGTFRRG
-240 KVIPMKGTAEEALDE
+240 KIIPMKDAAEEALQH
-255 CPSIENVVIVQ
+255 CPTIEKVIVVN
-266 RTGTEHEIKDGRDFY
+266 RTGTPHDSKADRDLL
-281 WKELMAE
+281 WSDLMTDATNNYSPVE
-288 AGDDFTPEV
+288 

-316 KGILHTTGGYLV
+316 KGILHSTGGYLV
-328 GVNSTFRYVFDH
+328 GVNATFRYVFDH
-340 QPDDI
+340 RENDLY
-345 FWCTADIGWIT
+345 WCTADIGWIT

-366 SNGSTIFVYEGTPDY
+366 SNGSTVFIYEGTPDY
-381 PNRDRFWELIEKYKI
+381 PDRDRFWELIEKYKI
-396 TVFYTAPTA
+396 SVFYTAPTA

-416 PDGRDLSS
+416 PAGRDLTS

-442 YHEHIG
+442 YHENIG

-461 ETGMIMITPLPGF
+461 ETGMIMITPLPGV
-474 TPLKPGSATKPFPGV
+474 TALKPGSATKPFPGV
-489 DADVIDDQ
+489 EADVVDDQ
-497 GKPTEPGQRGFLVI
+497 GKSTGPGERGFLVI
-511 KSPWPS
+511 KSPWPA
-517 MLRTLYEDH
+517 MLRTLHGDNR
-526 ERYENTYWKQYPGI
+526 RYEQTYWKQYPGL

-548 KDQHGYFWIMGR
+548 KDADGYFWIMGR

-614 EGSDE
+614 EGTEE
-619 LVQELKQ
+619 LVQELKS
-626 HVGKMIGAIARPEEI
+626 HVGKKIGAIARPEEI

-666 RDLGD
+666 RELGD

-682 AIKDGYKES
+682 AIKADYSEK